1 MVLQFTN
8 KQFILG
14 DCFKIRNHNLDS
26 VSASSGSP
34 PSHLLNGNSTNNGY
48 HHPSVPMNQLRE
60 MLTTSDTE
68 HSSDHHDHHDDHD
81 DHDSRHDDHEDLHPH
96 HDDDD
101 VKDLSLRSSNI
112 GHDLAQQA
120 PVITSTAAAI
130 HLVSDSASNHD
141 FDSSASRSS
150 SVHLHDHSS
159 QSPPPRSSSDELRS
173 VRMRKLSDTST
184 SCHHDIEHNTV
195 NSYKFK
201 NYIQQRFSQDTNHHE
216 EVSSVVS
223 HAIGHKSHISSSP
236 INEALLGVPRKKPKL
251 CLDEDFEH
259 NSCDAENKPIVVG
272 IAIGDCKPDVSS
284 FPMFKTVAAAAASSV
299 QSSTMLPS
307 VTTAPLGSQSVPVF
321 ALHSQGRF
329 YVPLSVDYEAL
340 VPYLGGIDLLE
351 SKSFIGSAGGGVA
364 SIPPLHSININVNF
378 APPASGGRLKG
389 TSSSSGLVSNHHLL
403 TTDGTTGVVGPVSSS
418 QTRPTAIDV
427 KMGNTN
433 CW

>member
-1 MVLQFTN
+1 MRVIT
-8 KQFILG
+8 G

-34 PSHLLNGNSTNNGY
+34 PSHLLNGTDAKNGY
-48 HHPSVPMNQLRE
+48 RHPSVPMNQLRE

-81 DHDSRHDDHEDLHPH
+81 DHDSHHDDHEDLHAHH
-96 HDDDD
+96 HDVDD
-101 VKDLSLRSSNI
+101 VKDLSLRSSKI
-112 GHDLAQQA
+112 GHELAQQA
-120 PVITSTAAAI
+120 PVITSTAAVI

-173 VRMRKLSDTST
+173 GRMRKLSDTST
-184 SCHHDIEHNTV
+184 SCHHEIEHNTV

-201 NYIQQRFSQDTNHHE
+201 NYIQQRFSQDNNHHD
-216 EVSSVVS
+216 EVSSVVTDV
-223 HAIGHKSHISSSP
+223 SSSP
-236 INEALLGVPRKKPKL
+236 VNDTIVVPRKKPKL
-251 CLDEDFEH
+251 CLDDDFEH
-259 NSCDAENKPIVVG
+259 NSCDGENKPNVA
-272 IAIGDCKPDVSS
+272 IADCKPDVSS
-284 FPMFKTVAAAAASSV
+284 FPMFKTAVVGNPSAV
-299 QSSTMLPS
+299 QPSTLLPSS
-307 VTTAPLGSQSVPVF
+307 VTTSMAGQSVPVF

-329 YVPLSVDYEAL
+329 YVPLSVEYEAL

-351 SKSFIGSAGGGVA
+351 FKPFIGSTGGVA
-364 SIPPLHSININVNF
+364 TIPPLHSININVNF

-389 TSSSSGLVSNHHLL
+389 TSSTNNGMVSAHVLATGNGTVGTVASHQPRM
-403 TTDGTTGVVGPVSSS
+403 TTGAPSV
-418 QTRPTAIDV
+418 DV
-427 KMGNTN
+427 KRGNIN